1 MSLPSPPRLTIGDP
15 APWFTAT
22 MLGQT
27 AGADFDKAG
36 GRHVL
41 VLFFGSAANPGSAAA
56 LRLVEAN
63 AGLLN
68 DGRAVF
74 LGVTIDQQDLADR
87 RLAALQRPGMHI
99 IVDAD
104 RRVSTLYD
112 AAQPG
117 EQGVTFN
124 PYWLLLDP
132 MLRVAGVFPLRFG
145 EEAIAALRQRLGTQP
160 VEWNAPALVL
170 PNILEPDF
178 AAELIEL
185 HDRHGSRASGIM
197 QRIGDKTVEV
207 HHHMAKRRR
216 DHFIQ
221 DEAVQ
226 ARLRDAVML
235 RLVPMIERCFQY
247 RPTEIERYIVSCYD
261 SAEGAHF
268 APHRDNTTPAT
279 AHRRFAV
286 TINLNDDYD
295 GGDLRFP
302 EFGTRSYRAPL
313 GGAVVF
319 SCSLLHEVTRM
330 TAGRRYATL
339 PFLYGGAPGESPSGQ
354 TPSPAVPA

>member
-1 MSLPSPPRLTIGDP
+1 
-15 APWFTAT
+15 
-22 MLGQT
+22 MLGQAT
-27 AGADFDKAG
+27 NADFDKAG

-41 VLFFGSAANPGSAAA
+41 LLFFGSAAVPACEAA

-68 DGRAVF
+68 DGRAAL
-74 LGVTIDQQDLADR
+74 LGVTVDQRDVAEG
-87 RLAALQRPGMHI
+87 RLAALQRAGMHV

-104 RRVSTLYD
+104 RRVSALYG
-112 AAQPG
+112 AVR
-117 EQGVTFN
+117 QGPESATFH

-132 MLRVAGVFPLRFG
+132 MLRVAGMFPLQFG
-145 EEAIAALRQRLGTQP
+145 GEAIAALRRQLDVRP
-160 VEWNAPALVL
+160 VEGTAPALVL
-170 PNILEPDF
+170 PNILDPDF
-178 AAELIEL
+178 VAQLIEL
-185 HDRHGSRASGIM
+185 HDRHGGAESGVM
-197 QRIGDKTVEV
+197 RQIGDRTVETHNYKV
-207 HHHMAKRRR
+207 KRRR

-221 DEAVQ
+221 DAAVQ
-226 ARLRDAVML
+226 ARLRDAIML

-261 SAEGAHF
+261 SADGAHF

-302 EFGTRSYRAPL
+302 EFGARRYRAPC
-313 GGAVVF
+313 GGAIVF

-339 PFLYGGAPGESPSGQ
+339 PFLYGGAPREG
-354 TPSPAVPA
+354 

>member
-1 MSLPSPPRLTIGDP
+1 
-15 APWFTAT
+15 
-22 MLGQT
+22 ML
-27 AGADFDKAG
+27 
-36 GRHVL
+36 L
-41 VLFFGSAANPGSAAA
+41 LFFGAAAIPDCAAA

-63 AGLLN
+63 AALLN

-74 LGVTIDQQDLADR
+74 LGVTVDQRDVADG
-87 RLAALQRPGMHI
+87 RLAGLQRPGMHV

-104 RRVSTLYD
+104 RRVSALYG
-112 AAQPG
+112 AVKTGPEG
-117 EQGVTFN
+117 MTYN

-132 MLRVAGVFPLRFG
+132 MLRVAGMFPLHFG
-145 EEAIAALRQRLGTQP
+145 GEAIAALRRQVDAQP
-160 VEWNAPALVL
+160 VEGNAPALVL
-170 PNILEPDF
+170 HNVLDLDF
-178 AAELIEL
+178 AAQLIDL
-185 HDRHGSRASGIM
+185 HDRHGGEDSGVM
-197 QRIGDKTVEV
+197 RRIGDRSVEV
-207 HHHMAKRRR
+207 HRHEVKRRR

-221 DEAVQ
+221 DATVQ

-261 SAEGAHF
+261 SKQGAHF

-302 EFGTRSYRAPL
+302 EFGARRYRAPR
-313 GGAVVF
+313 GGAIVF

-339 PFLYGGAPGESPSGQ
+339 PFLYGGAPREG
-354 TPSPAVPA
+354 

>member
-1 MSLPSPPRLTIGDP
+1 MSVAPRPPLTIGEP

-22 MLGQT
+22 MLGQAT
-27 AGADFDKAG
+27 GADFDKAG

-41 VLFFGSAANPGSAAA
+41 VLFFGSAAIPACEAA

-68 DGRAVF
+68 GGRAAFVGVTVDPNDVTDGR
-74 LGVTIDQQDLADR
+74 LT
-87 RLAALQRPGMHI
+87 ALQRAGMHVF
-99 IVDAD
+99 VDSD
-104 RRVSTLYD
+104 RRISALYGALQPKAEKVSFT
-112 AAQPG
+112 
-117 EQGVTFN
+117 

-132 MLRVAGVFPLRFG
+132 MLRVAGVFPLHSG
-145 EEAIAALRQRLGTQP
+145 AEAIAALRRALALQP
-160 VEWNAPALVL
+160 VEQFAPALVL
-170 PNILEPDF
+170 RDILDPDF
-178 AAELIEL
+178 AAQLIEL
-185 HDRHGSRASGIM
+185 HTQHGGEETGVMRVVGG
-197 QRIGDKTVEV
+197 QTLEV
-207 HHHMAKRRR
+207 HRHEVKRRR

-221 DEAVQ
+221 DAAVQ
-226 ARLRDAVML
+226 ATLRDAIML

-261 SAEGAHF
+261 TDDRAHF
-268 APHRDNTTPAT
+268 APHRDNTTDVT

-302 EFGTRSYRAPL
+302 EFGARLYRAPKC
-313 GGAVVF
+313 GAVVF

-339 PFLYGGAPGESPSGQ
+339 PFLYGGAPREG
-354 TPSPAVPA
+354 

>member
-1 MSLPSPPRLTIGDP
+1 MSIVTPPPLTIGDP
-15 APWFTAT
+15 APWFTAP
-22 MLGQT
+22 MLGQAT
-27 AGADFDKAG
+27 DAEFDKAG

-41 VLFFGSAANPGSAAA
+41 LLFFGTAANPACEAA

-63 AGLLN
+63 ATLLN

-74 LGVTIDQQDLADR
+74 LGVTIDQRDVTGG
-87 RLAALQRPGMHI
+87 RLAVLQRSGMHV
-99 IVDAD
+99 IVDTD
-104 RRVSTLYD
+104 RRVSAMYG
-112 AAQPG
+112 AVQPG
-117 EQGVTFN
+117 VGGVTVN

-132 MLRVAGVFPLRFG
+132 MLRVAGMFPLRSG
-145 EEAIAALRQRLGTQP
+145 DEALAALRRQLDAQP
-160 VEWNAPALVL
+160 IEADAPALVL
-170 PNILEPDF
+170 PNILDPEF
-178 AAELIEL
+178 AAQLIDL
-185 HDRHGSRASGIM
+185 HDRHGAQESGVM
-197 QRIGDKTVEV
+197 RKVGDRTIEV
-207 HHHMAKRRR
+207 HQHQVKRRR

-221 DEAVQ
+221 GAAVQ
-226 ARLRDAVML
+226 ARLRDAVMQ

-286 TINLNDDYD
+286 SINLNDDYD

-302 EFGTRSYRAPL
+302 EFGSRSYRAPR

-339 PFLYGGAPGESPSGQ
+339 PFLYGGAPHGC
-354 TPSPAVPA
+354 

>member
-1 MSLPSPPRLTIGDP
+1 MSTLTPPRLTIGDP
-15 APWFTAT
+15 APWFTAS

-41 VLFFGSAANPGSAAA
+41 LLFFGSAANPGSAAA

-63 AGLLN
+63 AALLN

-74 LGVTIDQQDLADR
+74 LGVTIDEQDLAER
-87 RLAALQRPGMHI
+87 RLTALQRPGMHI
-99 IVDAD
+99 IVDTD
-104 RRVSTLYD
+104 RRVSALYD
-112 AAQPG
+112 AAQPDT
-117 EQGVTFN
+117 QGVTFN

-145 EEAIAALRQRLGTQP
+145 REAIAALRRQLDTRP
-160 VEWNAPALVL
+160 VEGHAPALVL
-170 PNILEPDF
+170 PNVLDPDF
-178 AAELIEL
+178 AAQLIDL
-185 HDRHGSRASGIM
+185 HDRHGGRASGIM
-197 QRIGDKTVEV
+197 QRIGDRTVEV

-221 DEAVQ
+221 DAAMQ
-226 ARLRDAVML
+226 ARLRDAIML
-235 RLVPMIERCFQY
+235 RLVPMIDRCFQC

-261 SAEGAHF
+261 SEEGAHF

-286 TINLNDDYD
+286 TINLNEDYD

-302 EFGTRSYRAPL
+302 EFGSRCYRAPL

-339 PFLYGGAPGESPSGQ
+339 PFLYGGGGGALRES
-354 TPSPAVPA
+354 

>member
-1 MSLPSPPRLTIGDP
+1 MSSASPPLSIGDP
-15 APWFTAT
+15 APWFTAP
-22 MLGQT
+22 MLGQ
-27 AGADFDKAG
+27 AANADFDKAG

-41 VLFFGSAANPGSAAA
+41 LLFFGSAAIPACEAA

-68 DGRAVF
+68 DGRAAL
-74 LGVTIDQQDLADR
+74 LGVTVDQRDVTEG
-87 RLAALQRPGMHI
+87 RLAALQRAGMHV

-104 RRVSTLYD
+104 RRVSALYG
-112 AAQPG
+112 AVRHGA
-117 EQGVTFN
+117 ESVTFH

-132 MLRVAGVFPLRFG
+132 MLRVAGLFPLQSG
-145 EEAIAALRQRLGTQP
+145 GEAIAALRRQLDARP
-160 VEWNAPALVL
+160 VEATAPALVL
-170 PNILEPDF
+170 PNVLDPDF
-178 AAELIEL
+178 VAQLIEL
-185 HDRHGSRASGIM
+185 HDRHGGAESGVM
-197 QRIGDKTVEV
+197 RRIGDRTVET
-207 HHHMAKRRR
+207 HHHKVKRRR

-221 DEAVQ
+221 DAAVQ
-226 ARLRDAVML
+226 ARLRDAIML

-261 SAEGAHF
+261 SANGAHF

-302 EFGTRSYRAPL
+302 EFGARCYRAPC
-313 GGAVVF
+313 GGAIVF

-339 PFLYGGAPGESPSGQ
+339 PFLYGGALREG
-354 TPSPAVPA
+354 